1 MTSTNVVQDGRDG
14 SRDTRP
20 TRPHSLAQ
28 DGGVGSFGVAW
39 DSDAEAKASATS
51 RTMFVL
57 CQVRIIRRW
66 SCSLSGSSEVSKRR
80 FTDRMRYALKA
91 AAAVVLPAATTIR
104 RRSPSDR
111 QLRTK
116 ATPVAPITKGPIG
129 A

>member
-28 DGGVGSFGVAW
+28 VDGEVAW
-39 DSDAEAKASATS
+39 DRDAEAIASAPS

-57 CQVRIIRRW
+57 CQVRIIRRR
-66 SCSLSGSSEVSKRR
+66 SCSLSGSAEVSKRR

-91 AAAVVLPAATTIR
+91 AAAVVLPAATTSR
-104 RRSPSDR
+104 RRSSPDR